1 MSARRWPRAHH
12 PPRRWLCRC
21 PPGHAVLP
29 AHIPKSAHRRAQPG
43 GGNGHFYPAKQG
55 NLSTVFRQAQRG
67 HRASLGKGFQNQY
80 PRHNRMA
87 GEMSLEKRLC
97 AGHALDSARP
107 LAGGIVKNLIHQSK
121 RVTVR
126 QDLFRFPPPS
136 GSGAVHWVYSS
147 SSSLPTLEHHTGVV
161 AAEAQAVAH
170 GIIHL

>member
-21 PPGHAVLP
+21 PPGHAALP

-43 GGNGHFYPAKQG
+43 GGNGHFFTPPNRAIFPRFSG
-55 NLSTVFRQAQRG
+55 RLNAATAPVWA
-67 HRASLGKGFQNQY
+67 RASRINTPGITGWPGKC
-80 PRHNRMA
+80 PWK
-87 GEMSLEKRLC
+87 KRLC

-126 QDLFRFPPPS
+126 QDLFDFRRRQGPGRFIGCIVHPHSSQRLNTTQALWPPKPRL
-136 GSGAVHWVYSS
+136 
-147 SSSLPTLEHHTGVV
+147 SLM
-161 AAEAQAVAH
+161 A
-170 GIIHL
+170 